1 MRAFVG
7 LPLPDD
13 MAEALAR
20 RAAGAGVGRA
30 VAAGNLHVTL
40 VFLDDQPE
48 MALVALHEELE
59 RIALPA
65 PVLRLGGL
73 DFFGGGRSRVLAA
86 TVAPDPALA
95 ALRDRVRAAARSAG
109 IALPHDRF
117 RPHVTLV
124 RLPPRSDPAAAGR
137 LQALIGRG
145 ITADLEPAVAGRLVL
160 YRSHLDRAGAWYEE
174 LADWPLGLDGGG
186 GPGA

>member
-1 MRAFVG
+1 MRSFVG
-7 LPLPDD
+7 LPLPPD

-30 VAAGNLHVTL
+30 VAADNLHLTL

-48 MALVALHEELE
+48 TALAALHEALGQGV
-59 RIALPA
+59 LPA

-95 ALRDRVRAAARSAG
+95 TLRDRVRAAVRAAG
-109 IALPHDRF
+109 IVLPHDRF

-124 RLPPRSDPAAAGR
+124 RLPPHSDPAASSR
-137 LQALIGRG
+137 LQALIARG
-145 ITADLEPAVAGRLVL
+145 ITADLGPAPAERLVL

-174 LADWPLGLDGGG
+174 LADWPLGLDGGAVS
-186 GPGA
+186 GA